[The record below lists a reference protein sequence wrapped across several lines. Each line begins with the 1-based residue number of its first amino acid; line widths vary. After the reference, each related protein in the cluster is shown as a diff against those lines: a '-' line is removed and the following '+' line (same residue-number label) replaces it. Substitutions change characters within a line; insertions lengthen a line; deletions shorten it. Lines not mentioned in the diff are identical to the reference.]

1 VSIAVRRRIESIFGW
16 LKTTA
21 GLRRTRYRGRAKTE
35 LFGYL
40 AAAAYN
46 LVRISRLAA

>member
-16 LKTTA
+16 LKTA

-46 LVRISRLAA
+46 LV